1 MSDTDCPI
9 CLSSLAS
16 GEHNTAMM
24 CGHCYHTI
32 CLQTYA
38 ETMKT
43 EVAQLRCAVCK
54 RSNADIHPDHD
65 VDVNAE
71 TNAGDHDVHGTPQR
85 GPTVPRSWTLAT
97 SPADDDVDDVPVEVS
112 SAELGNHEEAAAAT
126 IQMTSDAQAD
136 AREVDVGAAEP
147 VSDMGA
153 AGSDG
158 PISGLKTT

>member
-1 MSDTDCPI
+1 MSEPECPI
-9 CLSSLAS
+9 CLTSLAN

-54 RSNADIHPDHD
+54 RSSAEVHD
-65 VDVNAE
+65 VDENAA
-71 TNAGDHDVHGTPQR
+71 THAGDHNVHGTPQR

-97 SPADDDVDDVPVEVS
+97 SPGLAEHGIDDVPVAVS
-112 SAELGNHEEAAAAT
+112 SPELEEAAAAT
-126 IQMTSDAQAD
+126 IQMTSVAQAD
-136 AREVDVGAAEP
+136 TREVDVGGAET
-147 VSDMGA
+147 SDLGA
-153 AGSDG
+153 AGSEGHIFSLQDELG
-158 PISGLKTT
+158 FV